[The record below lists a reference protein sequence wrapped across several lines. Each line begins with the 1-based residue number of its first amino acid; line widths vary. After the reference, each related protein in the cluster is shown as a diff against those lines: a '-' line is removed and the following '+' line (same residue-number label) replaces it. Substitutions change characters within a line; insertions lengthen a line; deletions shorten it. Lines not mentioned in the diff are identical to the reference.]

1 MRGLQDMLEM
11 KVSINMKYPG
21 ATALILENGIQNLN
35 LVKHCQKERGN
46 EGLKS
51 SDKKQRI

>member
-1 MRGLQDMLEM
+1 MLEM

-21 ATALILENGIQNLN
+21 ATALILENEIQNSN
-35 LVKHCQKERGN
+35 LVKHCQKERGK

-51 SDKKQRI
+51 SDNKQRI